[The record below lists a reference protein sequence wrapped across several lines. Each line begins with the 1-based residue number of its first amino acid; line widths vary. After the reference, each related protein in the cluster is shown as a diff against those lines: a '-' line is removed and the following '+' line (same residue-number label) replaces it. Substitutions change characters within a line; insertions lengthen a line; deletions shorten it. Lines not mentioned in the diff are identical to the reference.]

1 MIKPY
6 LLLPRGLWLLGSITK
21 PLLGKEARAAPPK
34 GEERRLLSELLL
46 VFSLSERVLH
56 FLSTLGNP
64 VDLGI

>member
-46 VFSLSERVLH
+46 VFEP
-56 FLSTLGNP
+56 F
-64 VDLGI
+64 